1 MRTGRG
7 KQHAAKW
14 NLIKGFAG
22 FHLSRVAPIVWFA
35 LSSVVVFYALP
46 ARPYVPVCCAFLL
59 VGLANVWSSFL
70 YLACPGD
77 EPKQHYESRQHS
89 EPRQHN
95 EPRQSADA
103 RAWTNG
109 ISQVFL
115 LMSVGVIAGAACL
128 DLEKSNDSPAE
139 LNSFQLAAC
148 SGVACAD
155 SQRTKSDKLL
165 LSLGLDEMEITG
177 VGFRARISWPKCK
190 PKLTI
195 ITDVAG
201 DVAAGQR
208 VHFTRISAL
217 DTTKGL
223 YFAEADRAGLLHDHL
238 SSSQAFRW
246 ACKKAFRSQ
255 VSKISGS
262 AYPLAEALLIG
273 IRDDLDAE
281 INTLFKEAGCSHIL
295 SLSGQHL
302 AILGT
307 LVSLLTSKFIKNR
320 AILDWVS
327 FCFAALYTW
336 IVGVSPPLLRSVYML
351 GFALVFRSLDRPQ
364 DGLAVL
370 AYCFVL
376 SVLLDPDSARSLS
389 FVLSYAAMI
398 GLIALA
404 PRWQSILWHLPPFLA
419 EPVAASLAALC
430 STALIQID
438 TFGTL
443 ILGGIIA
450 ATLSGP
456 LILVFMW
463 SLLGS
468 CLVSVALPC
477 LNGILALWHEW
488 VYEAIMFTMRIGA
501 ALPGIVAETAT
512 EKALLGT
519 AVVACSLCV
528 YASPYIEW
536 HRYYAKRVG

>member
-1 MRTGRG
+1 MRTGHE
-7 KQHAAKW
+7 KPHAAECD
-14 NLIKGFAG
+14 LLKGFAG
-22 FHLSRVAPIVWFA
+22 FHLSRVAPVVWFA
-35 LSSVVVFYALP
+35 LSSAIVFYALP
-46 ARPYVPVCCAFLL
+46 AKPCIPVFCAFLL
-59 VGLANVWSSFL
+59 VGLANVRSSFL
-70 YLACPGD
+70 YLACQED
-77 EPKQHYESRQHS
+77 ESRW
-89 EPRQHN
+89 HN
-95 EPRQSADA
+95 EPRQHVEA

-109 ISQVFL
+109 ISQFFL
-115 LMSVGVIAGAACL
+115 LISIGAIAGAACL
-128 DLEKSNDSPAE
+128 DLEKSNDTPAE
-139 LNSFQLAAC
+139 LSSFQLSAC

-155 SQRTKSDKLL
+155 SQRTKSDNLL
-165 LSLGLDEMEITG
+165 LTLGLDEMEITS
-177 VGFRARISWPKCK
+177 VGFRARLSWPKCK
-190 PKLTI
+190 PRLTI
-195 ITDVAG
+195 IADFAG
-201 DVAAGQR
+201 DIAAGQR
-208 VHFTRISAL
+208 VHFTRISAI
-217 DTTKGL
+217 DATKGL
-223 YFAEADRAGLLHDHL
+223 YFAEADRAGLLHDPL
-238 SSSQAFRW
+238 SSIQALRW

-255 VSKISGS
+255 VAKISGS
-262 AYPLAEALLIG
+262 ARPLAEALLIG
-273 IRDDLDAE
+273 IRDDLDAD
-281 INTLFKEAGCSHIL
+281 INTLFRDAGCSHIL

-307 LVSLLTSKFIKNR
+307 LVSLLASKFIKNK
-320 AILDWVS
+320 AVLDWVS
-327 FCFAALYTW
+327 FCFATLYTW

-389 FVLSYAAMI
+389 FILSYAAMI
-398 GLIALA
+398 GLIVLA
-404 PRWQSILWHLPPFLA
+404 PRWQNVLWRLPPFLA
-419 EPVAASLAALC
+419 APLAASLAALC

-443 ILGGIIA
+443 ILGGIIPS
-450 ATLSGP
+450 TLSGP

-468 CLVSVALPC
+468 CLVSVAMPFLS
-477 LNGILALWHEW
+477 GILALWHEW
-488 VYEAIMFTMRIGA
+488 IYEAIVLTMRIGK
-501 ALPGIVAETAT
+501 ALPGIVAETAS